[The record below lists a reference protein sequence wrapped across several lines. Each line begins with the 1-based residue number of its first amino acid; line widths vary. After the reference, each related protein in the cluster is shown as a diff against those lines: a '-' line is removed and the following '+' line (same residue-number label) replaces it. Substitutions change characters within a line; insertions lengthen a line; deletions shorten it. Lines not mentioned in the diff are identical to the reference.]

1 MYTDKPIVSVVIAT
15 YNSAH
20 LLQNTIDAI
29 NRQIGNGTEYDVEI
43 LAIDGGSTDE
53 TISVASHLGAQIFE
67 NPDGHAIAAKWIG
80 FNEASGDYICFLDH
94 DEVLESSSSIKH
106 KLSLFARH
114 VRLRAVLTSGY
125 NLHKDDATSNCYSS
139 EFGDPLSF
147 FRYRMPNNSRLR
159 HRLFKTRLRVAWD
172 EKLATGFLAGSET
185 RPIMCELVASGSM
198 VNRKYLAAAYPELAI
213 QQNLIPHLYFLL
225 NSQHSDE
232 SEIAVMVDDPI
243 GHQTASTWRDV
254 FRKTRWKV
262 SNATQNLS
270 QIMES
275 GITGRQKME
284 RKKGFSRIKLALRS
298 NLSFAFYVFT
308 VVPIAIDAIYLSISR
323 RRIGYLMHVFVGLYV
338 VAIFIMFVFTR
349 KLDKF
354 KRNLRYDGTSFD

>member
-1 MYTDKPIVSVVIAT
+1 
-15 YNSAH
+15 
-20 LLQNTIDAI
+20 
-29 NRQIGNGTEYDVEI
+29 
-43 LAIDGGSTDE
+43 
-53 TISVASHLGAQIFE
+53 
-67 NPDGHAIAAKWIG
+67 
-80 FNEASGDYICFLDH
+80 
-94 DEVLESSSSIKH
+94 
-106 KLSLFARH
+106 
-114 VRLRAVLTSGY
+114 
-125 NLHKDDATSNCYSS
+125 
-139 EFGDPLSF
+139 
-147 FRYRMPNNSRLR
+147 
-159 HRLFKTRLRVAWD
+159 
-172 EKLATGFLAGSET
+172 
-185 RPIMCELVASGSM
+185 
-198 VNRKYLAAAYPELAI
+198 
-213 QQNLIPHLYFLL
+213 
-225 NSQHSDE
+225 
-232 SEIAVMVDDPI
+232 MVDDPI